1 MSLHKEAGSSQPCHQ
16 SFRRKCCSATVGRS
30 AFLRAWPCLSNAAHA
45 MLGQATAPSTSLMQL
60 VPAGVPMDETSTAPE
75 GSAILAQLKGVI
87 FYLWTLIL
95 AVPLFVTMLIMSP
108 FVLLL
113 DKHR

>member
-1 MSLHKEAGSSQPCHQ
+1 
-16 SFRRKCCSATVGRS
+16 
-30 AFLRAWPCLSNAAHA
+30 
-45 MLGQATAPSTSLMQL
+45 
-60 VPAGVPMDETSTAPE
+60 MDETSTAPE
-75 GSAILAQLKGVI
+75 GSAILAQLKGLM

-95 AVPLFVTMLIMSP
+95 AIPLFVTMLIMSP